1 MLMKVFQIND
11 CDWWVGESLDVC
23 VQDYR
28 VKVDDDPSY
37 TEDSREL
44 TDEELDTLLFSVCDE
59 HERPTGEKRTF
70 REQLAAEI
78 EAGGEFP
85 RMFASTEY

>member
-1 MLMKVFQIND
+1 MQH
-11 CDWWVGESLDVC
+11 
-23 VQDYR
+23 YT
-28 VKVDDDPSY
+28 SY